1 MRIGFSTL
9 ALFMSSLEHFLET
22 ASKDG
27 FQLMEML
34 CEGPYWPRNMLMDKN
49 EFEIFNSYDISV
61 FLHAPTIDLNPASL
75 NPGIREETLKQL
87 NETVDLAVEI
97 GAEAITTH
105 PGMIHRLEDK
115 IRDLGMLY
123 SIEILQEANN
133 YAEDRGIKFSVEN
146 MPNRYAYFCN
156 TAEEHEFFVKESGS
170 YATVDTGH
178 ANTSEDPASFFKMK
192 KIIYYHLNDNDG
204 KKDQHLTLGEG
215 TFDLNLLDGVDNGII
230 ELNNYENILKSRDI
244 LVSLNPGI
252 FDVKAK

>member
-215 TFDLNLLDGVDNGII
+215 TFDLNLLNGVDNGII